1 MQPGPGSY
9 YPEQSKRDLHVNEVV
24 GKASKRL
31 HILHQCFQER
41 IKL

>member
-31 HILHQCFQER
+31 HTTSVFPRED
-41 IKL
+41 